1 VVLFLFVISAA
12 GPGTVVAPAYADPP
26 AADLSSLA
34 YTIETDF
41 GTHIETPS
49 MRLLG
54 YTLDSMIA
62 HPGGDVVVTLY
73 WQALRTMERDW
84 SVFLHLIDQDGII
97 IAQRDT
103 YPGLGLLPTSRMKQ
117 GQTVADRYVI
127 PIPSTSYAP
136 TTLQLVVG
144 LYDFRAKER
153 LLTVGGSD
161 STELGILA
169 MEALTGDL
177 PNPQSINFHDKVELV
192 GYELDARLV
201 APGDKILLTLYWRGQ
216 RGLDINYSVFAH
228 VRGEGESLWGQH
240 DSWPAGGNAPTVSWI
255 PGEVI
260 KDTHTISLLP
270 GTPPGSYILEIGMYD
285 ESGHRL
291 QVINSDRRWTENFV
305 DLSVVRVVDY

>member
-1 VVLFLFVISAA
+1 
-12 GPGTVVAPAYADPP
+12 
-26 AADLSSLA
+26 
-34 YTIETDF
+34 
-41 GTHIETPS
+41 
-49 MRLLG
+49 
-54 YTLDSMIA
+54 
-62 HPGGDVVVTLY
+62 
-73 WQALRTMERDW
+73 
-84 SVFLHLIDQDGII
+84 
-97 IAQRDT
+97 
-103 YPGLGLLPTSRMKQ
+103 
-117 GQTVADRYVI
+117 
-127 PIPSTSYAP
+127 
-136 TTLQLVVG
+136 LVVG

-153 LLTVGGSD
+153 LLTVGGSN

-169 MEALTGDL
+169 MEALPGDL

-201 APGDKILLTLYWRGQ
+201 APGDKISLTLYWRGQ

-260 KDTHTISLLP
+260 EDTHTISLLP
-270 GTPPGSYILEIGMYD
+270 GTPSGLYILEIGMYD

-305 DLSVVRVVDY
+305 DLSIVRVVDH